1 MISPATRLRKRDQ
14 RFYAVY
20 PYPESDRVPHRD
32 AELLR
37 NSLCQKSWFLA
48 LDYEMT
54 IDSFSGLIIPVMK
67 RLSKAS
73 HIKPSEQ
80 QRKAHLS
87 ALLESGCSQ

>member
-1 MISPATRLRKRDQ
+1 MISPATRLRQRDQ

-67 RLSKAS
+67 RLSKWGIHTNAVIS
-73 HIKPSEQ
+73 MNLKFVIKFS
-80 QRKAHLS
+80 
-87 ALLESGCSQ
+87 

>member
-1 MISPATRLRKRDQ
+1 MFAVRPFLYHLRNPMRLRKHVQ

-48 LDYEMT
+48 IDYEMT
-54 IDSFSGLIIPVMK
+54 IDSFSG
-67 RLSKAS
+67 
-73 HIKPSEQ
+73 
-80 QRKAHLS
+80 
-87 ALLESGCSQ
+87 G